1 MKVHLEITRK
11 QFDSIMHNLEAGYS
25 QLSSRKQEAE
35 FDGMHDVAES
45 YHKER
50 KKVQE
55 LMRVLRD
62 AEWASDR
69 VDKPATG

>member
-1 MKVHLEITRK
+1 MKVQLEITRK

-25 QLSSRKQEAE
+25 QLSSSKYNAE

-50 KKVQE
+50 EKVQE

-62 AEWASDR
+62 AEWASD
-69 VDKPATG
+69 KKGGEG

>member
-25 QLSSRKQEAE
+25 ELSNRKNQAE
-35 FDGMHDVAES
+35 LDGMPDVAES

-50 KKVQE
+50 MKVQG
-55 LMRVLRD
+55 LMGVLRD

-69 VDKPATG
+69 KGGEG